1 MVEVQRSTSLVILD
15 ILLNL
20 VLQNSL
26 TSNVIGACIFVSE
39 NTILSENAQKFGLFE
54 KEPMS
59 DDGDEDDGGFG
70 MSNPLDNTC

>member
-1 MVEVQRSTSLVILD
+1 MILD

-26 TSNVIGACIFVSE
+26 TSNVIGACIFVPE
-39 NTILSENAQKFGLFE
+39 NTILSENAKKFGLFE
-54 KEPMS
+54 KEPMF

-70 MSNPLDNTC
+70 MSTPRWQRLLMI